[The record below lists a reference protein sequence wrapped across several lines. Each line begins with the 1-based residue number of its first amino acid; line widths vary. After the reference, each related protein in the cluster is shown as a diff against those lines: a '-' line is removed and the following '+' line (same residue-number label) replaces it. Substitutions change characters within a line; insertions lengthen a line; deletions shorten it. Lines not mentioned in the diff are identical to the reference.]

1 MPHQQQRIFG
11 PRLGP
16 AEVPQQQ
23 RIQVVLCFVNQH
35 KVLYKALVYFYFL
48 AFSFVFLS
56 FQPLIAPLLYGQIT
70 AIAAQNMTIRYV
82 IIKRTIA
89 G

>member
-1 MPHQQQRIFG
+1 MLWCNNEKYDAMTLAIPLLQMPHQQQRIFG

-35 KVLYKALVYFYFL
+35 RVL
-48 AFSFVFLS
+48 
-56 FQPLIAPLLYGQIT
+56 
-70 AIAAQNMTIRYV
+70 
-82 IIKRTIA
+82 
-89 G
+89 

>member
-1 MPHQQQRIFG
+1 MLQMPHQQQRIFG

-35 KVLYKALVYFYFL
+35 RV
-48 AFSFVFLS
+48 
-56 FQPLIAPLLYGQIT
+56 P
-70 AIAAQNMTIRYV
+70 
-82 IIKRTIA
+82 
-89 G
+89 